1 MRWWPGRNDFD
12 LHLLARAERR
22 SRRRLRYLAPEN
34 CASVRHRAVA
44 CAEGHPRQCNAS
56 MFTLAAVKTPG
67 SSSVRL
73 ATQGAHARIWDA
85 QGFAY
90 SRICGREQGSA
101 CLRRLPNGRP
111 SVDHTS
117 QPCTTSCR
125 TVLRRSNAKNARLLV
140 RPAGVC
146 RTMRARCVLAQTDA
160 CPDSSSAARNSSPL
174 GLDNVRAASGP
185 L

>member
-1 MRWWPGRNDFD
+1 MAILACGCAGAACPNMQHASVCFDGRAMRWWPGRNDFD

-67 SSSVRL
+67 SSSARL
-73 ATQGAHARIWDA
+73 ATQGARARILDA

-90 SRICGREQGSA
+90 SRICGRAQESA
-101 CLRRLPNGRP
+101 CGGSPMGARASTTHHSRVLLR
-111 SVDHTS
+111 VA
-117 QPCTTSCR
+117 PCCG
-125 TVLRRSNAKNARLLV
+125 VAMPKALV
-140 RPAGVC
+140 
-146 RTMRARCVLAQTDA
+146 
-160 CPDSSSAARNSSPL
+160 
-174 GLDNVRAASGP
+174 
-185 L
+185 